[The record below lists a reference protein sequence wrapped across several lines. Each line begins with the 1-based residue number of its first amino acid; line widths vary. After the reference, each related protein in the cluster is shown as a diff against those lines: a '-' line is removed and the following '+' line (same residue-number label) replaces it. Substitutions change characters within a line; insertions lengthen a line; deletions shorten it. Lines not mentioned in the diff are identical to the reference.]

1 MTTVGREIM
10 RGMKNAYFEQSCC
23 ILCCSYEQNNYHF
36 LINDI
41 YEIVKLIKKNKNC
54 TCYPNI
60 CLGIYRWN

>member
-41 YEIVKLIKKNKNC
+41 YEIVKLIKKK
-54 TCYPNI
+54 
-60 CLGIYRWN
+60 